1 MQRAYYCGRHC
12 IVATADKSIH
22 RLRPCAEGISSLGAG
37 CVTLLLISFADCIQ
51 YVGGRYSSSYARSTQ
66 RLPEDFKVGATVTG
80 RLQGWERTLKVD
92 PLDAVEHL
100 TLIWLDRAI
109 KVEEFGRWT
118 RDVRGPGL
126 ETALLKAK
134 LNIFFNLYDNI

>member
-1 MQRAYYCGRHC
+1 M
-12 IVATADKSIH
+12 
-22 RLRPCAEGISSLGAG
+22 IS
-37 CVTLLLISFADCIQ
+37 
-51 YVGGRYSSSYARSTQ
+51 RSTQ
-66 RLPEDFKVGATVTG
+66 RTLVVDLKVG
-80 RLQGWERTLKVD
+80 RTLKVD